1 MAKPTGKQAKRNAN
15 SVAAASP
22 GSSSPL
28 PSALQNQSRQDF
40 AELTAAQREYLAS
53 MRVSVE
59 QMKEGDTR
67 PLSELLKELGVEPMG
82 NDQAHPDD

>member
-1 MAKPTGKQAKRNAN
+1 MAKATGKQAKRNAN

-28 PSALQNQSRQDF
+28 PSAVQEPSRQEY
-40 AELTAAQREYLAS
+40 AELTAAQREYIDS